1 MQPTVIKT
9 FDNYFTANI
18 SYTKLQAEGIV
29 CFLKD
34 EFSTTINPAYINL
47 TGGIKLM
54 VDVNDV
60 EIASDLLMKYEEEYL
75 QNINCPS
82 CNQKQIGS
90 IITISKQNKIEAF
103 FNKIFKLQNV
113 NTEKWYVCQICNWKD
128 KNIPQ

>member
-34 EFSTTINPAYINL
+34 EYSTTINPAYINL

-60 EIASDLLMKYEEEYL
+60 AIASDLLLRYEEEYL
-75 QNINCPS
+75 QNIKCPS
-82 CNQKQIGS
+82 CNQKQLGS
-90 IITISKQNKIEAF
+90 IITISRQNKIEAF
-103 FNKIFKLQNV
+103 FNKIFKQQNV
-113 NTEKWYVCQICNWKD
+113 NTEKWYVCQICN
-128 KNIPQ
+128 